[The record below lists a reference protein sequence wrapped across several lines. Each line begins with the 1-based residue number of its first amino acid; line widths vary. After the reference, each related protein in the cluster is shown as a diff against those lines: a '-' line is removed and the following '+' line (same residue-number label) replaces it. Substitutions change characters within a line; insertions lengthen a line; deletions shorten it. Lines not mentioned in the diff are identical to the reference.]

1 MNIDIELPDY
11 DGNALDIIWEKKSN
25 YTIEI
30 LNEQIVIKANSN
42 ALISFAKQML
52 YMAYND
58 LITGSHIHYDN
69 FFTKVNCDYELVI
82 EKIGKSGNTGDG
94 DK

>member
-1 MNIDIELPDY
+1 
-11 DGNALDIIWEKKSN
+11 
-25 YTIEI
+25 
-30 LNEQIVIKANSN
+30 
-42 ALISFAKQML
+42 ML

-82 EKIGKSGNTGDG
+82 EKTGKSGNTGDG
-94 DK
+94 DKENTGDGSVC